1 MRFHAN
7 GEPLYL
13 LVWVIDPDTSSAG
26 DDMPEIVV
34 PPDEFF
40 MLGDNRDNLADSRFT
55 GHGAVRQSRWQGSAP
70 VLDGA
75 YSAARQVVNESGE

>member
-26 DDMPEIVV
+26 DDTPEIVV
-34 PPDEFF
+34 PPDEYF

-55 GHGAVRQSRWQGSAP
+55 GTVPYGNLVGKAVRLFWTGPTLPHGRS
-70 VLDGA
+70 
-75 YSAARQVVNESGE
+75 